1 MIFERPST
9 FIARHTEYGRVFS
22 LLCVSF
28 FCLATDISAVVQ
40 PIVMKFCAMVEL
52 CLGCAFLPFGGN
64 ISVDLQM

>member
-1 MIFERPST
+1 MDGYSV
-9 FIARHTEYGRVFS
+9 YCVF
-22 LLCVSF
+22 L